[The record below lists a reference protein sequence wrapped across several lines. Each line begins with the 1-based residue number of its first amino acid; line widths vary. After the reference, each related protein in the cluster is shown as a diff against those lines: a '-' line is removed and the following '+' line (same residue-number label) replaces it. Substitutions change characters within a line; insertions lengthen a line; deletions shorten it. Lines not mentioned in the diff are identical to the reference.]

1 MTIDDFEA
9 MVRIKMVE
17 KAAMEEVG
25 TKQALKVEIQ
35 SESWKQTYFLTFVQ
49 CKLFLCTVCF
59 SPTWQLIDLFCS
71 NGHRWILKYLS
82 MVVVSMSE
90 CFHSNISF
98 CSNVLVLK
106 SKKLIVPISKVEI
119 CFSQVICLTIENQAI
134 PESIVPMLQWLAK
147 LESTFCNGH
156 HKACPSYHFLATLG
170 GPLHSIERSLVPPR
184 HLIHVTS
191 WTNIYSKSKS
201 IKYLQHQANKLHK
214 ECHNNPWY
222 MNEEKHPIGFCIESK
237 WF

>member
-59 SPTWQLIDLFCS
+59 SPTWQLIDLFWS

-90 CFHSNISF
+90 CFHSNISL
-98 CSNVLVLK
+98 CSNVIVLK
-106 SKKLIVPISKVEI
+106 SKIKWETYCSHIKSWNL
-119 CFSQVICLTIENQAI
+119 FLTGYLSNYRKPSYPWVDCSNVTVTGKIGVNL
-134 PESIVPMLQWLAK
+134 LQW
-147 LESTFCNGH
+147 
-156 HKACPSYHFLATLG
+156 
-170 GPLHSIERSLVPPR
+170 PP
-184 HLIHVTS
+184 
-191 WTNIYSKSKS
+191 
-201 IKYLQHQANKLHK
+201 
-214 ECHNNPWY
+214 
-222 MNEEKHPIGFCIESK
+222 
-237 WF
+237 